1 MELINSKEKRKG
13 NEFWGGYNFHTKATQ
28 VKFCE
33 KKYNHKNRRGWGE
46 HNTLQY
52 IYPNLLNR
60 LEKVEKFDD
69 LKSKSLF
76 SKASKTEWH
85 EALGCLTGI
94 TGFPI

>member
-1 MELINSKEKRKG
+1 M
-13 NEFWGGYNFHTKATQ
+13 
-28 VKFCE
+28 
-33 KKYNHKNRRGWGE
+33 HKNIAIKIDGGGGSTTRY
-46 HNTLQY
+46 N
-52 IYPNLLNR
+52 IYPNLLNG

-85 EALGCLTGI
+85 EALGYLTGI